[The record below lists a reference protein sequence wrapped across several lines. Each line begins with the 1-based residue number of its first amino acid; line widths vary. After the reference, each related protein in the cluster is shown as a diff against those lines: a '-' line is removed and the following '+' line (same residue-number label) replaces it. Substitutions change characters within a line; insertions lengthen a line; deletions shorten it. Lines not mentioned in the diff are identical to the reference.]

1 MMKSE
6 EELKREL
13 ELEKMKREIFYTV
26 YQEVLSKSEGKIMR
40 NALDLTDVK
49 IKTLENVLGDLG
61 DLGEE
66 K

>member
-1 MMKSE
+1 MMMKSE

-26 YQEVLSKSEGKIMR
+26 YQEVLSKSEGKIMS
-40 NALDLTDVK
+40 NALDLTDAK
-49 IKTLENVLGDLG
+49 IKTLENVLGK
-61 DLGEE
+61 E

>member
-1 MMKSE
+1 MMMKSE
-6 EELKREL
+6 EELKKEL

-26 YQEVLSKSEGKIMR
+26 YQEVLSKSEGKIMS

-49 IKTLENVLGDLG
+49 IKTLENVLG
-61 DLGEE
+61 EE

>member
-26 YQEVLSKSEGKIMR
+26 YQEVLTKSEGKIMSK
-40 NALDLTDVK
+40 ALDLTDEK
-49 IKTLENVLGDLG
+49 IRILKNV
-61 DLGEE
+61 LGEE

>member
-1 MMKSE
+1 MKSE

-26 YQEVLSKSEGKIMR
+26 YQEVLTKSEGKIMSK
-40 NALDLTDVK
+40 ALDLTDEK
-49 IKTLENVLGDLG
+49 IKILKNV
-61 DLGEE
+61 LGEE

>member
-6 EELKREL
+6 EELKRKL

-26 YQEVLSKSEGKIMR
+26 YQEVLSKSEGKIMS

-49 IKTLENVLGDLG
+49 IKTLESV
-61 DLGEE
+61 LGEE

>member
-1 MMKSE
+1 MMMRSE

-26 YQEVLSKSEGKIMR
+26 YQEVLSKSEGKIMS

-49 IKTLENVLGDLG
+49 IKTLENVLG
-61 DLGEE
+61 EE

>member
-26 YQEVLSKSEGKIMR
+26 YQEVLTKSEGKIMSK
-40 NALDLTDVK
+40 ALDLTDEK
-49 IKTLENVLGDLG
+49 IRIFQHLSY
-61 DLGEE
+61 
-66 K
+66 

>member
-13 ELEKMKREIFYTV
+13 ELEKMKSEIFYTV
-26 YQEVLSKSEGKIMR
+26 YQEVLTKSEGEIMSK
-40 NALDLTDVK
+40 ALDLTDEK
-49 IKTLENVLGDLG
+49 IKILKNL
-61 DLGEE
+61 LGEE

>member
-26 YQEVLSKSEGKIMR
+26 YQEVLSKSEGKIMS
-40 NALDLTDVK
+40 NALDLTDAK
-49 IKTLENVLGDLG
+49 IKTLENVLGK
-61 DLGEE
+61 E

>member
-26 YQEVLSKSEGKIMR
+26 YQEVLSKSEGKIMS

-49 IKTLENVLGDLG
+49 IETLKNV
-61 DLGEE
+61 LGEE

>member
-1 MMKSE
+1 MMMKSE

-26 YQEVLSKSEGKIMR
+26 YQEVLSKSEGKFMR
-40 NALDLTDVK
+40 NALDLTDAK
-49 IKTLENVLGDLG
+49 IKTLKNV
-61 DLGEE
+61 LGEE

>member
-26 YQEVLSKSEGKIMR
+26 YQEVLTKSEGKIMSK
-40 NALDLTDVK
+40 ALDLTDEK
-49 IKTLENVLGDLG
+49 IKILKNV
-61 DLGEE
+61 LGEE

>member
-1 MMKSE
+1 MMMRSE

-26 YQEVLSKSEGKIMR
+26 YQEVLSKSEGKIMS
-40 NALDLTDVK
+40 NALDLIDAK
-49 IKTLENVLGDLG
+49 IKTLENVLG
-61 DLGEE
+61 EE

>member
-1 MMKSE
+1 MMMRSE

-26 YQEVLSKSEGKIMR
+26 YQEVLSKSEGKIMS
-40 NALDLTDVK
+40 NALDLTDAK
-49 IKTLENVLGDLG
+49 IKTLENVLG
-61 DLGEE
+61 EE

>member
-26 YQEVLSKSEGKIMR
+26 YQEVLTKSEGKFMSK
-40 NALDLTDVK
+40 ALDLADEK
-49 IKTLENVLGDLG
+49 IKILKNV
-61 DLGEE
+61 LGEE

>member
-26 YQEVLSKSEGKIMR
+26 YQEVLTKSEGKIMSK
-40 NALDLTDVK
+40 ALDLTDEK
-49 IKTLENVLGDLG
+49 IKTLKNV
-61 DLGEE
+61 LGEE

>member
-1 MMKSE
+1 MMMKSE

-26 YQEVLSKSEGKIMR
+26 YQEVLTKSEGKFMSK
-40 NALDLTDVK
+40 ALDLTDEK
-49 IKTLENVLGDLG
+49 IRILKNV
-61 DLGEE
+61 LGEE

>member
-1 MMKSE
+1 MMMKSE

-26 YQEVLSKSEGKIMR
+26 YQEVLSKSEGKIMSK
-40 NALDLTDVK
+40 ALDLTEEK
-49 IKTLENVLGDLG
+49 IKTLENVLGK
-61 DLGEE
+61 E

>member
-26 YQEVLSKSEGKIMR
+26 YQEVLSKSEGKIMS

-49 IKTLENVLGDLG
+49 IETLKSV
-61 DLGEE
+61 LGEE

>member
-1 MMKSE
+1 MMMKSE

-26 YQEVLSKSEGKIMR
+26 YQEVLSKSEGKIMS

-49 IKTLENVLGDLG
+49 IKTLENVLG
-61 DLGEE
+61 EE

>member
-26 YQEVLSKSEGKIMR
+26 YQEVLSKSEGKIMS

-49 IKTLENVLGDLG
+49 IKTLENVLG
-61 DLGEE
+61 EE

>member
-13 ELEKMKREIFYTV
+13 ELEKMKREIFYNV
-26 YQEVLSKSEGKIMR
+26 YQEVLTKSEGKIMSK
-40 NALDLTDVK
+40 ALDLTDEK
-49 IKTLENVLGDLG
+49 IKILKNV
-61 DLGEE
+61 LGEE

>member
-1 MMKSE
+1 MMMKSE

-26 YQEVLSKSEGKIMR
+26 YQEVLTKSEGKIMSK
-40 NALDLTDVK
+40 ALDLTDEK
-49 IKTLENVLGDLG
+49 IKILKNV
-61 DLGEE
+61 LGEE

>member
-1 MMKSE
+1 MKSE

-26 YQEVLSKSEGKIMR
+26 YQEVLTKSEGKIMS
-40 NALDLTDVK
+40 NALDLTDEK
-49 IKTLENVLGDLG
+49 IKILKNV
-61 DLGEE
+61 LGEE

>member
-1 MMKSE
+1 MMMKSE

-26 YQEVLSKSEGKIMR
+26 YLEVLSKSEGKFMS
-40 NALDLTDVK
+40 NALDLTDAK
-49 IKTLENVLGDLG
+49 IKTLENVLG
-61 DLGEE
+61 EE

>member
-26 YQEVLSKSEGKIMR
+26 YQEVLTKSEGKIMS
-40 NALDLTDVK
+40 NALDLTDEK
-49 IKTLENVLGDLG
+49 IKILKNV
-61 DLGEE
+61 LGEE

>member
-1 MMKSE
+1 MMRSE

-26 YQEVLSKSEGKIMR
+26 YQEVLTKSEGKIMSK
-40 NALDLTDVK
+40 ALDLTDEK
-49 IKTLENVLGDLG
+49 IKILKNV
-61 DLGEE
+61 LGEE

>member
-6 EELKREL
+6 EELKRKL

-49 IKTLENVLGDLG
+49 IKTLENVLG
-61 DLGEE
+61 EE

>member
-1 MMKSE
+1 MRSE

-26 YQEVLSKSEGKIMR
+26 YQEVLSKSEGKFMSK
-40 NALDLTDVK
+40 ALDFTDEK
-49 IKTLENVLGDLG
+49 IKILKNV
-61 DLGEE
+61 LGEE

>member
-1 MMKSE
+1 MMMKSE

-26 YQEVLSKSEGKIMR
+26 YQEVLSKSEGKIMSK
-40 NALDLTDVK
+40 ALDLTDEK
-49 IKTLENVLGDLG
+49 IKILKNV
-61 DLGEE
+61 LGEE

>member
-1 MMKSE
+1 MMRSE

-26 YQEVLSKSEGKIMR
+26 YQEVLSKSEGKFMSK
-40 NALDLTDVK
+40 ALDFTDEK
-49 IKTLENVLGDLG
+49 IKILKNV
-61 DLGEE
+61 LGEE

>member
-1 MMKSE
+1 MMMKSE

-26 YQEVLSKSEGKIMR
+26 YQEVLSKSEGKIMS

-49 IKTLENVLGDLG
+49 IETLKSV
-61 DLGEE
+61 LGEE

>member
-1 MMKSE
+1 MMMKSE

-26 YQEVLSKSEGKIMR
+26 YQEVLSKSEGKIMS
-40 NALDLTDVK
+40 NVLDLTDAK
-49 IKTLENVLGDLG
+49 IKTLENVLG
-61 DLGEE
+61 EE